1 MQQHTDVTVHFQCW
15 IYWKAN
21 IGILSGFFSRNLD
34 ETTRV
39 VYTENIALAEK
50 LNENIKEEELL
61 KRVNKRLKE
70 ENSLLEA
77 DAENNKA
84 VVKEKQSDSQRKAA
98 KIKEVYRGI

>member
-1 MQQHTDVTVHFQCW
+1 MTPYLAY
-15 IYWKAN
+15 I
-21 IGILSGFFSRNLD
+21 SRNLD

-77 DAENNKA
+77 EAENNKA
-84 VVKEKQSDSQRKAA
+84 VVKEKQSDSQCKAA